1 VDLTTA
7 TVEDIIHLVMMTTA
21 VNIQIAIVGVR
32 TEVAT
37 IRVVPTTNSVVR
49 ERVTVTMI
57 MTVLET

>member
-21 VNIQIAIVGVR
+21 VNIQIAIVRVR
-32 TEVAT
+32 TGVAM
-37 IRVVPTTNSVVR
+37 IWVVPTIISVVR

-57 MTVLET
+57 MIVLET